1 MGKINVRY
9 THEYPYNK
17 NYKYTAKLK
26 IINLDKERKHD
37 IFNNNGFFI
46 KESQSIK
53 KDLKSVDGILSSKF
67 GDMNGDPNPFAN
79 RYSCDCGKLTHR
91 INQGM
96 ICDNCHTPVQYRDD
110 NFKITGWICLTEEYI
125 IHPNLYKSI
134 AFFIGVK
141 KFESILKPDDNIN
154 EDGFI
159 IKEENTKDNP
169 YVNIG
174 ITEFHKRFKEIMDYY
189 LSKNPIKKDNYD
201 HIMENKDKVFIQS
214 IPVYTSLLR
223 PVRVDGENL
232 IFESTNAIYN
242 MMAKLVPSI
251 NRNNLKLFRKTKSK
265 KLLIWELQEKYNE
278 LYTEIENILAQKKG
292 IVRNLFGGRYNFTS
306 RAIIVPDPKLRID
319 TIKLPYAAL
328 VEVLQQTIVNILH
341 KSYNITYSE
350 AWDIWYL
357 SQLEVN
363 PRVVQ
368 IIQSI
373 IENQDN
379 GRGIPFIVNRNP
391 SITYGS
397 LQQMYCVGI
406 NFNYTMSVP
415 IQPLPK
421 WNADF
426 DGDCLNIWY
435 LINKEFVHRCELV
448 FNPRNSMYI
457 SKNDGLFDNDVNHC
471 RDTLIN
477 ANSLN
482 NLADEYTDDQLAK
495 IRYLK
500 EHCK

>member
-1 MGKINVRY
+1 MGKLNVRY
-9 THEYPYNK
+9 THEYPYNSK
-17 NYKYTAKLK
+17 YKYQAKLE
-26 IINLDKERKHD
+26 IINLDEERKKD
-37 IFNNNGFFI
+37 ILSNNGFFV

-53 KDLKSVDGILSSKF
+53 KDLKSIDGILSSRF

-96 ICDNCHTPVQYRDD
+96 ICDNCHTMVQYRDD
-110 NFKITGWICLTEEYI
+110 NFKITGWICLTNEYI

-134 AFFIGVK
+134 SFFIGTK
-141 KFESILKPDDNIN
+141 RFETIIKPEDDVN

-159 IKEENTKDNP
+159 VKKKETKDEP
-169 YVNIG
+169 YDNIG
-174 ITEFHKRFKEIMDYY
+174 ITEFKNKFEDIMKFYLAKSPSKQDY
-189 LSKNPIKKDNYD
+189 YD
-201 HIMENKDKVFIQS
+201 HIMANKEKIFIQS

-223 PVRVDGENL
+223 PARVDGENL

-242 MMAKLVPSI
+242 MMAKLAPSI
-251 NRNNLKLFRKTKSK
+251 NRNNLSLFRKKKSK
-265 KLLIWELQEKYNE
+265 KLLLWELQEKYND

-292 IVRNLFGGRYNFTS
+292 IIRNLFGGRYNFTS
-306 RAIIVPDPKLRID
+306 RAIIVPDPELRID

-328 VEVLQQTIVNILH
+328 VEVLQQTIVNILR

-350 AWDIWYL
+350 AWDIWYM

-363 PRVVQ
+363 DRVVQ
-368 IIQSI
+368 IIESI
-373 IENQDN
+373 ITNQDN

-421 WNADF
+421 WNAD
-426 DGDCLNIWY
+426 
-435 LINKEFVHRCELV
+435 
-448 FNPRNSMYI
+448 
-457 SKNDGLFDNDVNHC
+457 
-471 RDTLIN
+471 
-477 ANSLN
+477 
-482 NLADEYTDDQLAK
+482 
-495 IRYLK
+495 
-500 EHCK
+500 